1 MPAGAKTLHANRAS
15 HGLFGVSNGRGTR
28 DLTPRQRRSDGI
40 LPCQRPCHASPPSHE
55 RRCLR
60 ASQSGLA
67 RVFLSAA
74 RPHFGPILHQPDCQC
89 QQGTSLNLGITK
101 AKVSSAA
108 WHSAASSATSRE
120 RKRGRRAADW
130 WWTLACKPT
139 SWILARCVF
148 KLLRSPKRRAHAT
161 KTTLRA
167 YLQMTCSA
175 RRSCQKYLLWRLASI
190 MCRRAS
196 KPPYLVIRGFRLP
209 WQPWHWIS
217 RPIERFK
224 AAST

>member
-1 MPAGAKTLHANRAS
+1 MAYSAFRTAVA
-15 HGLFGVSNGRGTR
+15 
-28 DLTPRQRRSDGI
+28 
-40 LPCQRPCHASPPSHE
+40 HE
-55 RRCLR
+55 TSLR
-60 ASQSGLA
+60 ASGVPTVSSLAKGLATQVLRAMSVGASGLDSQTNLA
-67 RVFLSAA
+67 RVLLSAA

-108 WHSAASSATSRE
+108 WHSAASSARSRE